1 MSKADRDQEIT
12 ATLQRLA
19 EAFNRGDFEAAMEI
33 AHPEIEFVRSWEK
46 RTLRGPAAVR
56 EWMEPDA
63 FEDQRIELRKF
74 TLAGDKVLVNQ
85 HLQAR
90 GAGSGIEVDVDSWA
104 IWTLDAAGLAT
115 RLEIYLHH
123 EEAEAREAA
132 GLSA

>member
-1 MSKADRDQEIT
+1 MAEADRDQEIT

-19 EAFNRGDFEAAMEI
+19 EAFNRGDFEAAMET

-63 FEDQRIELRKF
+63 FEDQRIELREF
-74 TLAGDKVLVNQ
+74 TLAGDKVLVYQN
-85 HLQAR
+85 LQAR
-90 GAGSGIEVDVDSWA
+90 GAGSGIEIDVGSWA

-132 GLSA
+132 GLRA